1 MSGPGLPRY
10 GTLLLAGTAATAIAD
25 NHVLQPSLTDVAA
38 DLGLSPA
45 TAGLVPTATLVGC
58 TAGFALLLPL
68 TDRVAPHRL
77 VGVQLCALAAGL
89 VLAAVAPNAPVL
101 LTACLLV
108 GATAGVAA
116 QAGAIAG
123 RYAAPGR
130 RGRAMATVA
139 TGLSAGIL
147 LGRWAGGSL
156 ADLLGW
162 RRMLLVFAGLALL
175 GALATSRFLPR
186 ERPRPG
192 EGYPAALAAMA
203 PLLLRHRPLRRA
215 VALGGLWY
223 FAFNVVWV
231 ALSLTLARPPYS
243 LDATAIGLYSLAGL
257 LGFVALPFTGRL
269 VDRYTPGR
277 VTVGAVTVAALG
289 TAVLAAGFPHPLA
302 TVTGLAL
309 FDAGCFAA
317 QAANQSVVV
326 AVDPDRAGSLTGVY
340 LVLYFAVGALGAA
353 LTGPLLDAV
362 GWRGTILTALSA
374 LLAAAGL
381 AAAGLAAARRGA
393 ARPGGGT
400 GEDRHRQAA
409 LRRP

>member
-1 MSGPGLPRY
+1 MSGPALPRY
-10 GTLLLAGTAATAIAD
+10 GTLLLAGTAATAIA
-25 NHVLQPSLTDVAA
+25 NNYVLQPSLTDVAA

-58 TAGFALLLPL
+58 TTGFALLLPL
-68 TDRVAPHRL
+68 TDRIAPHRL
-77 VGVQLCALAAGL
+77 VGVQLCALAGAL
-89 VLAAVAPNAPVL
+89 VLAAAAPNAPVL
-101 LTACLLV
+101 LAACVLI
-108 GATAGVAA
+108 GAMAGVAA

-147 LGRWAGGSL
+147 LSRWAGGSL

-175 GALATSRFLPR
+175 GAIAASRLLPR
-186 ERPRPG
+186 ERPRPA

-203 PLLLRHRPLRRA
+203 PLLLRRRPLRRA

-231 ALSLTLARPPYS
+231 ALALTLARPPHS
-243 LDATAIGLYSLAGL
+243 LDAAAIGLYSLAGL
-257 LGFVALPFTGRL
+257 LGFAALPFTGRL

-289 TAVLAAGFPHPLA
+289 TAVLAAGFPHPAA
-302 TVTGLAL
+302 TVVGLAL

-326 AVDPDRAGSLTGVY
+326 AVDPRRAGSLTGVY

-353 LTGPLLDAV
+353 VTGPLLDAL

-374 LLAAAGL
+374 LLAAG
-381 AAAGLAAARRGA
+381 GLAAARRG
-393 ARPGGGT
+393 GT
-400 GEDRHRQAA
+400 RQDEDAGENRHRPAA
-409 LRRP
+409 PCRP

>member
-1 MSGPGLPRY
+1 M
-10 GTLLLAGTAATAIAD
+10 
-25 NHVLQPSLTDVAA
+25 
-38 DLGLSPA
+38 
-45 TAGLVPTATLVGC
+45 
-58 TAGFALLLPL
+58 
-68 TDRVAPHRL
+68 
-77 VGVQLCALAAGL
+77 
-89 VLAAVAPNAPVL
+89 
-101 LTACLLV
+101 
-108 GATAGVAA
+108 
-116 QAGAIAG
+116 
-123 RYAAPGR
+123 
-130 RGRAMATVA
+130 
-139 TGLSAGIL
+139 
-147 LGRWAGGSL
+147 
-156 ADLLGW
+156 
-162 RRMLLVFAGLALL
+162 
-175 GALATSRFLPR
+175 
-186 ERPRPG
+186 
-192 EGYPAALAAMA
+192 
-203 PLLLRHRPLRRA
+203 LRHRPLRRA

-289 TAVLAAGFPHPLA
+289 AAVLAAGFPHPVA
-302 TVTGLAL
+302 TVAGLAL

-326 AVDPDRAGSLTGVY
+326 AVDPGRAGSLTGVY

-353 LTGPLLDAV
+353 LTGPLLDAF

-381 AAAGLAAARRGA
+381 AAARRGGT
-393 ARPGGGT
+393 RQDGGA
-400 GEDRHRQAA
+400 GEDRHRPAA